1 MSVSDGFSI
10 SFSTKTFSIHDL
22 KTNLQISNYEIY
34 KQKALEFCVQ
44 WLEGKQSFVMN
55 TSGSTGK
62 PKSINIERKYL
73 EKSALITAKALN
85 LKKGDSALVSLNI
98 EYIAGM
104 MMLVRGLEIGL
115 KLTLT
120 TPSGFPLNEFDENTS
135 FDFLSFVPLQIQN
148 IIEKQPEKIK
158 IINKAKNI
166 ILGGA
171 PISNDLEE
179 KLQIFDAPIYHTY
192 GMTETVSHIA
202 LRRLNGKDKK
212 KYFSTLKGV
221 KIKLDDRGCL
231 VIETPTA
238 HEEVIT
244 NDLVEIKSEKDFIW
258 LGRIDN
264 VINTGGVKVQA
275 EKIETQ
281 IEIYFKKN
289 NLNKRFFVAGLP
301 DEKLGQI
308 ISLIVERVE
317 VKINMEEINEIFLR
331 NNFSKYET
339 IKKIIFSENFI
350 QTPTGK
356 IDKQKT
362 IQHL

>member
-10 SFSTKTFSIHDL
+10 AFSTKTFSISDL
-22 KTNLQISNYEIY
+22 KTNLQLSDYDIY
-34 KQKALEFCVQ
+34 QQKALKFCIQ
-44 WLEGKQSFVMN
+44 WLEGKQNFVMN

-62 PKSINIERKYL
+62 PKTLNIERKYL
-73 EKSALITAKALN
+73 EKSACMTAKALN
-85 LKKGDSALVSLNI
+85 LKKGDTALVSLNI

-104 MMLVRGLEIGL
+104 MMLVRGLETGL
-115 KLTLT
+115 ALTLT
-120 TPSGFPLNEFDENTS
+120 SPSGFPLNEFDGNTS

-148 IIEKQPEKIK
+148 IIEKQPEKNI
-158 IINKAKNI
+158 IINNAKNI

-171 PISNDLEE
+171 PISIYLEE

-202 LRRLNGKDKK
+202 LRRLNGKEKK
-212 KYFSTLKGV
+212 EYFSALEDV
-221 KIKLDDRGCL
+221 KIKLDERGCL
-231 VIETPTA
+231 IIKTPTA
-238 HEEVIT
+238 HEEIIT
-244 NDLVEIKSEKDFIW
+244 NDLVEIISEKDFIW

-275 EKIETQ
+275 EKMETQ

-289 NLNKRFFVAGLP
+289 NFNNRFFVAGFP
-301 DEKLGQI
+301 DEKFGQI
-308 ISLIVERVE
+308 ITLVIEGME
-317 VKINMEEINEIFLR
+317 DKIMMGEINEIFPE

-339 IKKIIFSENFI
+339 LRKIIFSEKFI
-350 QTPTGK
+350 QTPNGK

-362 IQHL
+362 INHL